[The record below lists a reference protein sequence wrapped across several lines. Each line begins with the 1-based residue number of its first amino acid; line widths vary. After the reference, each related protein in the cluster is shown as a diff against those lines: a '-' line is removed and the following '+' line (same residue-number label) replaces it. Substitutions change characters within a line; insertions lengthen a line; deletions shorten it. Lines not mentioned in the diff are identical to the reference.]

1 MHERWTRVVLR
12 FRVVLLI
19 AWLVVLLLGAWSS
32 TRLAPLL
39 SNSFDVPGT
48 ESKRAHSLMADH
60 FDERPDG
67 VFTVVFQVRSPSD
80 RRLRERL
87 RRRVERAARVVPT
100 ARTGP
105 SGTGGGIV
113 FVEVATTLDLQ
124 HAKPHTDAL
133 RRALRDGSE
142 MPSLVTGQPAIQH
155 DLDPIFAA
163 DLRRGEVIAVPAALL
178 VLMAVFGLSFA
189 VAIPFVVAACT
200 IGATLTVVYAL
211 AHVVPMV
218 TYVTNLVAL
227 IGLALAIDYSLL
239 VVHRFREEVAA
250 DGSVDDAVVRTMATA
265 GRAIVASGLA
275 VAAGLGLLLFM
286 PVPLLRSMGVGG
298 LLIPLASILA
308 ALTLQPVLL
317 ALLGHR
323 ACGTRS
329 ARRDVDRGIWTRLT
343 RSIMRRPLVHLVAGG
358 ALLLAA
364 AAPVVSLD
372 VTPGSLSALPESP
385 EAMRGYALLRDR
397 VGRGAVTPTHVVIDT
412 GFPGRARLQP
422 ARAAVSRLVDE
433 LVRDPD
439 VLVVATGNGRRFLDP
454 TGRYARVIVA
464 GRHEYGDAESRQFVG
479 RLRGELVPRAL
490 FPGGVQA
497 YAGGAGPQ
505 GVDFLARTYGAFPW
519 FVLGVLA
526 LTYIVLLRT
535 FRSLVLPLKAL
546 LLNALSVAAAYG
558 LLAFVWGDVEG
569 WVPVFLF
576 AVVFGLSMDY
586 EVFLVTR
593 MRESWDRAADNTRA
607 VAHGLE
613 STGRIVT
620 AAALIMVA
628 AFSGFAAGRVEP
640 LRQFGAALALAVLID
655 VTIVRAVLVPA
666 AMAVLGRWNWWLPE
680 RVARVARIDAS
691 PLRRERE

>member
-1 MHERWTRVVLR
+1 MHERWTRAVLR

-32 TRLAPLL
+32 ARLAPLL

-48 ESKRAHSLMADH
+48 DSERAQSLLADH
-60 FDERPDG
+60 FGERPDG

-80 RRLRERL
+80 RQLRARL

-105 SGTGGGIV
+105 VGTGGGIV

-124 HAKPHTDAL
+124 HAKLHTNAL
-133 RRALRDGSE
+133 RRALRDGSGT
-142 MPSLVTGQPAIQH
+142 PSLVTGQPAIQH

-163 DLRRGEVIAVPAALL
+163 DLRRGELIAVPAALL
-178 VLMAVFGLSFA
+178 VLLAVLGLSLA

-200 IGATLTVVYAL
+200 IAATLTVVFAL
-211 AHVVPMV
+211 AHAVPMV

-227 IGLALAIDYSLL
+227 IGLGLAIDYSLL
-239 VVHRFREEVAA
+239 VVHRFREELAA
-250 DGSVDDAVVRTMATA
+250 GGSVDDAVVRTMATA
-265 GRAIVASGLA
+265 GRAVVASGLA
-275 VAAGLGLLLFM
+275 VAAGLGLLVFM

-298 LLIPLASILA
+298 LIIPLASILA
-308 ALTLQPVLL
+308 ALTLQP
-317 ALLGHR
+317 ALLSLLGRR
-323 ACGTRS
+323 ASRPH
-329 ARRDVDRGIWTRLT
+329 RRDVERGLWARLA
-343 RSIMRRPLVHLVAGG
+343 RSIMARPLVFLLAGG

-364 AAPVVSLD
+364 AAPLASLE

-397 VGRGAVTPTHVVIDT
+397 VGRGAVTPTHIVIDT
-412 GFPGRARLQP
+412 GAPGRARLQP
-422 ARAAVSRLVDE
+422 TRAAVERLVDD
-433 LVRDPD
+433 LTRDPD
-439 VLVVATGNGRRFLDP
+439 VLVVATGKRRRFLDP

-464 GRHEYGDAESRQFVG
+464 GRHEYGDAESRQFVR
-479 RLRGELVPRAL
+479 RLREELVPRARL
-490 FPGGVQA
+490 PAGARA
-497 YAGGAGPQ
+497 YAGGAAPQ
-505 GVDFLARTYGAFPW
+505 GYDFLARTYGAFPW

-526 LTYIVLLRT
+526 LTYIVLLRA
-535 FRSLVLPLKAL
+535 FRSLVLPVKAL
-546 LLNALSVAAAYG
+546 LLNALSVAAVYG
-558 LLAFVWGDVEG
+558 LLALAWGEVEG
-569 WVPVFLF
+569 WIPVFLF
-576 AVVFGLSMDY
+576 AVMFGLSMDY

-620 AAALIMVA
+620 AAAVIMVA

-640 LRQFGAALALAVLID
+640 LQQFGFALGLAVLID
-655 VTIVRAVLVPA
+655 VTVVRAVLVPA

-680 RVARVARIDAS
+680 RVARVVRVDAS
-691 PLRRERE
+691 PLGQK